1 MNKTL
6 IFLAIFIVYT
16 SLVYTQVAPSRIS
29 GKIYDAE
36 TNEPIPAVTIRIL
49 AQNDSTL
56 ITGDTSARDGSFSIP
71 VSIGKYIAQFSFMG
85 YSNNFLDIEL
95 TKENPS
101 LRLDSIKLNESSFLL
116 DEAV

>member
-1 MNKTL
+1 MKGFIYSFEIDIFSLYFCVTINIMNKTL

-16 SLVYTQVAPSRIS
+16 SLVYTQVALSRIS

-56 ITGDTSARDGSFSIP
+56 
-71 VSIGKYIAQFSFMG
+71 
-85 YSNNFLDIEL
+85 
-95 TKENPS
+95 
-101 LRLDSIKLNESSFLL
+101 
-116 DEAV
+116 